1 MGIYKNKSR
10 LIAMD
15 GHAADQAVNGEM
27 MLPVLPCRGE
37 QLTREINT
45 IMPATPAKRMPKTRS
60 LIMGMRSSHP
70 MRAPTGSARPERKE
84 YRKALPL
91 EPVA

>member
-10 LIAMD
+10 ADRHD

-27 MLPVLPCRGE
+27 MLPYSRAEGSSSS
-37 QLTREINT
+37 REINT